1 MQEVKEHNAE
11 KLMKEY
17 SPRVLIVDDE
27 KGLRIGT
34 QRLLEM
40 EGYSV
45 ETAENGTEGIEKGT
59 KNDFDLAV
67 IDLKMP
73 DIDGLQVLTE
83 IKKVRPNTV
92 CLIATAYASYETA
105 IESTRIGAYGYIP
118 KPFTPDEL
126 LYNLQKGYAQRLLIL
141 ESEQLKK
148 EREANLLELATERSR
163 LSTIINLIGDGVL
176 VINKQGEVVY
186 RNNAVFKNLNIVDA
200 KNNKEILSKI
210 PDKVV
215 DLIDKYLESDQ
226 LINKSYSTQ
235 IEIIQNEL
243 FIEAV
248 TSPVPNPDGSLA
260 GVAVVIRN
268 ITGLKKIELIKNQF
282 VSMVAH
288 ELKTPVAAV
297 LGFLKII
304 IDKNLKISED
314 QQNDFVSRSIVRL
327 RSLLDLVNDLLDISR
342 MELKTKHREIVTLD
356 IKDIIKSTSE
366 FLEIEAQFN
375 NISFNLIL
383 EDSLP
388 VIKADHNEITRM
400 FTNILSNAIKYNKKN
415 GSIEIIAGANEN
427 YLITKIKDTGI
438 GLKEDEKDK
447 LFQEFFRVKNEHTR
461 GISGTGLGL
470 TIVKQIV
477 DSYHGKIE
485 VESQFGVGTTFTIYL
500 PINNNN

>member
-210 PDKVV
+210 PDKIV

-304 IDKNLKISED
+304 IDKNLNISE
-314 QQNDFVSRSIVRL
+314 QQRNDFVSRSIVRL

>member
-1 MQEVKEHNAE
+1 MEELKENKA
-11 KLMKEY
+11 KELIKE
-17 SPRVLIVDDE
+17 STPKVLIVDDE
-27 KGLRIGT
+27 KGLRHGT

-40 EGYSV
+40 EGYYV

-59 KNDFDLAV
+59 NNDFDLAV

-73 DIDGLQVLTE
+73 DIDGLQVLAE
-83 IKKVRPNTV
+83 IKNARPNTI
-92 CLIATAYASYETA
+92 CLIATAYASYDTA
-105 IESTRIGAYGYIP
+105 IESTRLGAYGYIP

-126 LYNLQKGYAQRLLIL
+126 LYNLQKAYTQRVLML

-148 EREANLLELATERSR
+148 EREANLLELANERSR

-186 RNNAVFKNLNIVDA
+186 RNNAVFKNLNIVEA
-200 KNNKEILSKI
+200 KNNNELLSKL
-210 PDKVV
+210 PDKII
-215 DLIDKYLESDQ
+215 DLIDNYLGSDE
-226 LINKSYSTQ
+226 LIKKSYSTQ
-235 IEIIQNEL
+235 IEIIHNEL
-243 FIEAV
+243 FVEAV
-248 TSPVPNPDGSLA
+248 TSPVPNPDGTLA

-268 ITGLKKIELIKNQF
+268 ITELKKIELIKNQF

-304 IDKNLKISED
+304 IDKNLNISD
-314 QQNDFVSRSIVRL
+314 QQRDDFVSRSILRL

-342 MELKTKHREIVTLD
+342 MELKTKQREIVTLD
-356 IKDIIKSTSE
+356 IKEIIKSTVE
-366 FLEIEAQFN
+366 LLEIEAQKRS
-375 NISFNLIL
+375 ISFNIVM
-383 EDSLP
+383 ENYVP
-388 VIKADHNEITRM
+388 VIKADQNEITRL
-400 FTNILSNAIKYNKKN
+400 FTNILSNAVKYNKEE
-415 GSIEIIAGANEN
+415 GSINIITGSNEN
-427 YLITKIKDTGI
+427 YLIVKVIDTGI
-438 GLKEDEKDK
+438 GLKDDDKEK
-447 LFQEFFRVKNEHTR
+447 LFQEFYRVKNEHTR

-485 VESQFGVGTTFTIYL
+485 VESQYGKGTTFTIYL

>member
-1 MQEVKEHNAE
+1 MEELKENKA
-11 KLMKEY
+11 KELIKE
-17 SPRVLIVDDE
+17 STPKVLIVDDE
-27 KGLRIGT
+27 KGLRLGT

-40 EGYSV
+40 EGYYV

-59 KNDFDLAV
+59 NNDFDLAV

-73 DIDGLQVLTE
+73 DIDGLQVLAE
-83 IKKVRPNTV
+83 IKNARPNTV
-92 CLIATAYASYETA
+92 CLIATAYASYDTA
-105 IESTRIGAYGYIP
+105 IESTRLGAYGYIP

-126 LYNLQKGYAQRLLIL
+126 LYNLQKAYTQRVLML

-148 EREANLLELATERSR
+148 EREANLLELANERSR

-186 RNNAVFKNLNIVDA
+186 RNNAVFKNLNIVEA
-200 KNNKEILSKI
+200 KNNIELLSKL
-210 PDKVV
+210 PDKII
-215 DLIDKYLESDQ
+215 DLIDNYLGSDE
-226 LINKSYSTQ
+226 LIKKSYSTQ
-235 IEIIQNEL
+235 IEIIHNEL
-243 FIEAV
+243 FVEAV
-248 TSPVPNPDGSLA
+248 TSPVPNPDGTLA

-268 ITGLKKIELIKNQF
+268 ITELKKIELIKNQF

-304 IDKNLKISED
+304 IDKNLNISD
-314 QQNDFVSRSIVRL
+314 QQRDDFVSRSILRL

-342 MELKTKHREIVTLD
+342 MELKTKQREIVTLD
-356 IKDIIKSTSE
+356 IKEIIKSTVE
-366 FLEIEAQFN
+366 LLEIEAQKRS
-375 NISFNLIL
+375 ISFNIVM
-383 EDSLP
+383 ENYVP
-388 VIKADHNEITRM
+388 VIKADQNEITRL
-400 FTNILSNAIKYNKKN
+400 FTNILSNAVKYNKEE
-415 GSIEIIAGANEN
+415 GSINIITGSNEN
-427 YLITKIKDTGI
+427 YLIVKVIDTGI
-438 GLKEDEKDK
+438 GLKDDDKEK
-447 LFQEFFRVKNEHTR
+447 LFQEFYRVKNEHTR

-485 VESQFGVGTTFTIYL
+485 VESQYGKGTTFTIYL

>member
-210 PDKVV
+210 PDKIV

>member
-1 MQEVKEHNAE
+1 MKDVKEHNAE
-11 KLMKEY
+11 KMLKDY

-40 EGYSV
+40 EGYYV
-45 ETAENGTEGIEKGT
+45 ETAENGTQGIDMGT

-73 DIDGLQVLTE
+73 DIDGLQVLSE
-83 IKKVRPNTV
+83 IKNVRPNTV
-92 CLIATAYASYETA
+92 CLIATAYASYDTA
-105 IESTRIGAYGYIP
+105 IESTRLGAYGYIP

-126 LYNLQKGYAQRLLIL
+126 LYNLQKAYAQRLLIL

-148 EREANLLELATERSR
+148 EREANLLELANERSR

-186 RNNAVFKNLNIVDA
+186 RNNSVFHNLNIVEA
-200 KNNKEILSKI
+200 KDNKELLSKL
-210 PDKVV
+210 PDKII
-215 DLIDKYLESDQ
+215 DLINNYLGSDE
-226 LINKSYSTQ
+226 LIKKSYSTQ

-243 FIEAV
+243 FIEAI

-268 ITGLKKIELIKNQF
+268 ITELKKIELIKNQF

-342 MELKTKHREIVTLD
+342 MELKTKQREIVTLD
-356 IKDIIKSTSE
+356 IKEIIKSTVE
-366 FLEIEAQFN
+366 LLEIEAQKRS
-375 NISFNLIL
+375 ISF
-383 EDSLP
+383 SLVMEESVP
-388 VIKADHNEITRM
+388 VIKADHNEITRL
-400 FTNILSNAIKYNKKN
+400 FTNILSNAVKYNKEE
-415 GSIEIIAGANEN
+415 GSISIITGSNEN
-427 YLITKIKDTGI
+427 YLIVKVIDTGI
-438 GLKEDEKDK
+438 GLKEEDKEK
-447 LFQEFFRVKNEHTR
+447 LFQEFYRVKNEHTR

-485 VESQFGVGTTFTIYL
+485 VESQYGKGTTFTIYL